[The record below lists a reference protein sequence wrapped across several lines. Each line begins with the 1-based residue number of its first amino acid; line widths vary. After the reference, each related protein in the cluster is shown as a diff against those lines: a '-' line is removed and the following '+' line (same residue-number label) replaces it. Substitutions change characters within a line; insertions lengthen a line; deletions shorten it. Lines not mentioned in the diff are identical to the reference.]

1 MLDRKTSHTHFLIVP
16 LNLPT
21 TMTNVNERRFSLSQL
36 VLSVCLLATA
46 SALAN
51 PIGAKAAAARVVQG
65 EEVSSRR
72 NILKNLL
79 AASVT
84 ITAAGAVSASAL
96 PAFAAA
102 EDDKDIDVYFGCGC
116 FWHVQHELVEAERN
130 ILGRSDLELT
140 ARAGYAGGKGGMK
153 DGKVCYNN
161 ARQVSQYG
169 ALGHAEVVRLNI
181 PSSTFPLFAAE
192 YFKLFDK
199 NGYRPDQAGDRGL
212 EYRSVVGLPGGSQS
226 PYAKLLIETSKQN
239 GDKLDF
245 AKGSGSDPDARGLA
259 FVMDTADFPFFVGE
273 QYHQFHD
280 GFNFGENYPGS
291 YNGLAATLAKVNKLG
306 VSDCPN
312 GLLGLGALGL

>member
-1 MLDRKTSHTHFLIVP
+1 MA
-16 LNLPT
+16 
-21 TMTNVNERRFSLSQL
+21 NERRFQLSLF
-36 VLSVCLLATA
+36 VLNACLIATVN
-46 SALAN
+46 ALSS
-51 PIGAKAAAARVVQG
+51 PIRPNVARVVPG

-72 NILKNLL
+72 SLLKNLL
-79 AASVT
+79 AASLATAT
-84 ITAAGAVSASAL
+84 ITTAGSVPAL
-96 PAFAAA
+96 AAA

-130 ILGRSDLELT
+130 ILGRSDLEIT
-140 ARAGYAGGKGGMK
+140 ARAGYAGGKGGAK

-169 ALGHAEVVRLNI
+169 ALGHAEVVSLNI
-181 PSSTFPLFAAE
+181 PSSSFPQFAAE

-226 PYAKLLIETSKQN
+226 MYAKLLIETSKQT

-245 AKGSGSDPDARGLA
+245 AKGGGSDPDARGLA

-291 YNGLAATLAKVNKLG
+291 YNDLAAKLAKENKLG